1 MSELDTDVTPQPPE
15 AAPAEA
21 AAHED
26 AFGHPSPREYVRI
39 GIILVVLTAVEV
51 ALSYSDLR
59 SAVKIPALLGLAFLK
74 FVLVVMWFMHLKFDD
89 RRYSRF
95 FVMGLALAFTLFLV
109 VLMVFKV
116 FLR

>member
-1 MSELDTDVTPQPPE
+1 MSELDTDLKPSSEPEPAPAPE
-15 AAPAEA
+15 A
-21 AAHED
+21 HGD

-39 GIILVVLTAVEV
+39 GVILVVLTAIEV

-59 SAVKIPALLGLAFLK
+59 TAVKIPSLLGLAFLK

-89 RRYSRF
+89 RRYARF
-95 FVMGLALAFTLFLV
+95 FVMGIALAFTLFLV
-109 VLMVFKV
+109 VLMAFKV